1 MLAAFLG
8 FAKGASERYSEN
20 IDLQAKREASLL
32 KRMTEGKVE
41 EQTILR
47 NPETAFAL
55 SLAQQEQMGLIRNH
69 ESLYMNGKGLNMPN
83 VAMRGKTPQE
93 TIANIFAI
101 KGPSNFAEKSLLSLI
116 DKNSQQYQKAIG
128 IIEGQVREVMKDYR
142 LKGEGGADLSP
153 TPIAN
158 AIGYFDYENVE
169 DRAILK
175 RALQKAA
182 NLNVN
187 AANVLQFTPDDPE
200 LEQYLENL
208 DKPISLETL
217 DFMERNGISSV
228 QFQENPATRELK
240 ITTTDVIYKAPNGE
254 ITKPSSLDSGAKQ
267 VMFDFASK
275 YSKEPPDQTARFS
288 KIFKTGER
296 LKSVSNIPTSIYV
309 NTMQQIDRLST
320 NEQIKSSPRGIIY
333 GDEQLKLAMAP
344 VYYRAGFKEAVDVF
358 NVAYMTQGNTY
369 YSRSEVQTGPDAL
382 RETYSLSTP
391 IFLENIGLD
400 RGSLTRSR
408 DSAKQLYRTAFD
420 LYRLATNPK
429 KEGDPGSGPVVLGP
443 LGVLDQA
450 LLQFQTFGSNLND
463 IISRF
468 STDEGSID
476 DPNHFLHGVDREIA
490 AISGTNRRGGNTLKA
505 AQRQQLAGLL
515 RKKLAYMFARSLES
529 STGNA
534 PLSDTDVR
542 LAGIAQGIEGL
553 LANAKTA
560 PIVLQYMMRG
570 ALKEIDYKDIMLYGE
585 MEEMQSAYAMQQAF
599 GTESMIRISDNILND
614 TDMTAEQANAEITRQ
629 ILGGIEAAGQYDPD
643 MKKPLAEP
651 GSIPDA
657 EDISEVL

>member
-20 IDLQAKREASLL
+20 IDLQAKREAKLL
-32 KRMTEGKVE
+32 KRMQQGKTQ

-55 SLAQQEQMGLIRNH
+55 PLAQQEQMGLIENH
-69 ESLYMNGKGLNMPN
+69 EKLYMDGEGLNMPN

-128 IIEGQVREVMKDYR
+128 IIEGQVREIMKDYR
-142 LKGEGGADLSP
+142 LKGEGGKDLSP
-153 TPIAN
+153 VPIAD
-158 AIGYFDYENVE
+158 AIGYFDYGVE
-169 DRAILK
+169 DRAILR

-182 NLNVN
+182 NLTVN

-217 DFMERNGISSV
+217 DFMESKGISSV

-240 ITTTDVIYKAPNGE
+240 FITTDVIYEAPNGE
-254 ITKPSSLDSGAKQ
+254 ITKPSSLDSGARQ

-288 KIFKTGER
+288 KIFKTGEKLR
-296 LKSVSNIPTSIYV
+296 SVSNIPTSIYV
-309 NTMQQIDRLST
+309 NTMQQIDRLSR

-344 VYYRAGFKEAVDVF
+344 IYYRAGFKEAVDVF

-369 YSRSEVQTGPDAL
+369 YSRSEVITGPDAL
-382 RETYSLSTP
+382 QETYSLSTP

-420 LYRLATNPK
+420 LYRLATNPR

-468 STDEGSID
+468 STDEGSIN
-476 DPNHFLHGVDREIA
+476 DPNHFLYNVDREIA
-490 AISGTNRRGGNTLKA
+490 AISSTNRRGGNTLKA

-534 PLSDTDVR
+534 RLSDTDVR

-570 ALKEIDYKDIMLYGE
+570 ALKEIDYKDIMLYGT

-614 TDMTAEQANAEITRQ
+614 TNMTAEEASAEITRQ
-629 ILGGIEAAGQYDPD
+629 ILGGIEATGQHDPD
-643 MKKPLAEP
+643 MKKPLPDP
-651 GSIPDA
+651 GTIPDA

>member
-8 FAKGASERYSEN
+8 FAKGASERYSELT
-20 IDLQAKREASLL
+20 DLQVKREASLL
-32 KRMTEGKVE
+32 KRITEGRAA

-55 SLAQQEQMGLIRNH
+55 PLAQQEQMGLIRNH

-93 TIANIFAI
+93 TIANIFGI

-142 LKGEGGADLSP
+142 LKGEGGKDLSP
-153 TPIAN
+153 VPIAD
-158 AIGYFDYENVE
+158 AIGYFDYEVE

-175 RALQKAA
+175 KALQKAA

-217 DFMERNGISSV
+217 DFMERKGISSV

-240 ITTTDVIYKAPNGE
+240 FTTTDVIYEAPNGE

-288 KIFKTGER
+288 KIFKTGEE

-309 NTMQQIDRLST
+309 NTMQQIDRLSR

-369 YSRSEVQTGPDAL
+369 YSRSEIQTGPDAL

-420 LYRLATNPK
+420 LYRLTTNPK
-429 KEGDPGSGPVVLGP
+429 KEGDPGSGPVILGP
-443 LGVLDQA
+443 LGILDEA
-450 LLQFQTFGSNLND
+450 LLQFQTFGGNLNQ

-468 STDEGSID
+468 STDEGSIND
-476 DPNHFLHGVDREIA
+476 SNHYLHGVDNQIQSVLNER
-490 AISGTNRRGGNTLKA
+490 SRGGNTLKA
-505 AQRQQLAGLL
+505 AQRQNLSRLL

-534 PLSDTDVR
+534 RLSDTDVR

-570 ALKEIDYKDIMLYGE
+570 ALKEIDYKDIMLNGT

-599 GTESMIRISDNILND
+599 GTESMIRISDNIMND
-614 TDMTAEQANAEITRQ
+614 TGMTAEEANAEITRQ
-629 ILGGIEAAGQYDPD
+629 ILGGIEATGQHDPD
-643 MKKPLAEP
+643 MKKPLPDP
-651 GSIPDA
+651 GTIPDV